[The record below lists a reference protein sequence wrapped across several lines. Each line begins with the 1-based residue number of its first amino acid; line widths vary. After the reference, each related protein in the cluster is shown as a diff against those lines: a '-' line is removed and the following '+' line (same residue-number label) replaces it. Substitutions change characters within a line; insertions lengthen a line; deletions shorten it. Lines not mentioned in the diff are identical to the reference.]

1 MGPKEKVT
9 YALLRV
15 CAIDLCGIER
25 SNLFAVELKESSISM
40 RTADPKLKEAM
51 KEGTATQI
59 GWLVLGDEIQI
70 DPSKFPK
77 QSVGKFLD
85 ECGPISSWRVSAL
98 NTPSKITLKPR
109 LLSNEPL
116 LKERN
121 GVRKSDLVV
130 SECVEKIM
138 KKTGWVVEINA
149 LLKSG
154 SIRVIRRNA
163 LGEVRT
169 SAKSGL
175 PISLNLR

>member
-1 MGPKEKVT
+1 MT

-15 CAIDLCGIER
+15 CAIDLCGIDR

-51 KEGTATQI
+51 KEGKATQI
-59 GWLVLGDEIQI
+59 GWIVLGDEIEI

-77 QSVGKFLD
+77 QSIGRFLD
-85 ECGPISSWRVSAL
+85 ECGPISSWRVSAF

-116 LKERN
+116 LKERYGGRN
-121 GVRKSDLVV
+121 IDLVV

-169 SAKSGL
+169 SSKSGL
-175 PISLNLR
+175 PVSLNLR